1 MGTIFCRPP
10 RRAGLI
16 GFKGVSALLLLYL
29 LGILVLS
36 EKIPT
41 KFTMSTKLTE
51 TLQLPCGATLKNRLG
66 KSAMSEN
73 MGSRGY
79 TSNEKFNRLYAR
91 WAEGG
96 IGLLI
101 TGNVMV
107 DRFAL
112 GEAHNVVI
120 EQRIQDPNLPLWAA
134 AGKKEG
140 THIWVQLNHPGKQSP
155 KFLSKEPVAPS
166 AIPLKKPLDR
176 LFNTP
181 RALTESEIFDI
192 IARFAYAAKV
202 CKESGFTG
210 VQIHGAHG
218 YLVSQ
223 FLSPTHNQ
231 RNDQWGG
238 SIENRMRFVEEV
250 YLAIRKE
257 VGAAF
262 PVGIKLNSADFQKG
276 GFTQEDSMAVVKRLS
291 DLGMDLIEIS
301 GGTYE
306 TPAMM
311 GAKVKAS
318 TRAREAYFLDYCEEV
333 RKLVSSPLMLTGG
346 FRSLQ
351 GMEEALDSCACD
363 IIGVARS
370 LAIQPDFPNQL
381 LSGATV
387 TSQVKPLTTGWKF
400 LDKTFPLEIIWYT
413 DQLHLMGEGKEPNLK
428 KSALGSVWTMVY
440 KLGKNSLKK
449 VR

>member
-1 MGTIFCRPP
+1 
-10 RRAGLI
+10 
-16 GFKGVSALLLLYL
+16 
-29 LGILVLS
+29 
-36 EKIPT
+36 
-41 KFTMSTKLTE
+41 
-51 TLQLPCGATLKNRLG
+51 
-66 KSAMSEN
+66 
-73 MGSRGY
+73 
-79 TSNEKFNRLYAR
+79 LYAR

-120 EQRIQDPNLPLWAA
+120 EQGIQDANLPLWAA
-134 AGKKEG
+134 AGKREG

-181 RALTESEIFDI
+181 RALTETEILDL
-192 IARFAYAAKV
+192 IARFAYAAKI

-231 RNDQWGG
+231 RTDRWGG
-238 SIENRMRFVEEV
+238 SLENRMRFVKEV
-250 YLAIRKE
+250 YLAIRRE
-257 VGAAF
+257 VGDSF
-262 PVGIKLNSADFQKG
+262 PVSIKLNSADFQKG
-276 GFTQEDSMAVVKRLS
+276 GFTQEDSMEVIKQLS
-291 DLGMDLIEIS
+291 VLGMDLIEIS

-306 TPAMM
+306 APAMM
-311 GAKVKAS
+311 GAAQKES
-318 TRAREAYFLDYCEEV
+318 TKTREAYFLTYCEEV
-333 RKLVSSPLMLTGG
+333 RKLVHSPLMLTGG
-346 FRSLQ
+346 FRSAR
-351 GMEEALDSCACD
+351 GMNAALESGACD
-363 IIGVARS
+363 VIGIARS

-381 LSGATV
+381 LSGAVV

-413 DQLHLMGEGKEPNLK
+413 EQLHLMGKGKEPNFK
-428 KSALGSVWTMVY
+428 KSALGSVFSMLY
-440 KLGKNSLKK
+440 QMGINSLKK

>member
-1 MGTIFCRPP
+1 
-10 RRAGLI
+10 
-16 GFKGVSALLLLYL
+16 
-29 LGILVLS
+29 
-36 EKIPT
+36 
-41 KFTMSTKLTE
+41 MSSTTLKTS
-51 TLQLPCGATLKNRLG
+51 LQLPCGAILKNRIG

-79 TSNEKFNRLYAR
+79 TSNEKFNRLYGR

-96 IGLLI
+96 AGLLI

-120 EQRIQDPNLPLWAA
+120 EQGIQDSNLPLWAA
-134 AGKKEG
+134 AGKREG

-176 LFNTP
+176 LFTTP
-181 RALTESEIFDI
+181 RALSEAEILDL
-192 IARFAYAAKV
+192 IARFAYAARV
-202 CKESGFTG
+202 CKESSFTG

-231 RNDQWGG
+231 RTDRWGG
-238 SIENRMRFVEEV
+238 SLENRMRFVEEV

-257 VGAAF
+257 VGEAF

-276 GFTQEDSMAVVKRLS
+276 GFTKQDSMAVVKRLS

-306 TPAMM
+306 SPAMM
-311 GAKVKAS
+311 GAAQKES

-333 RKLVSSPLMLTGG
+333 RKLATCPLMLTGG
-346 FRSLQ
+346 FRSAE
-351 GMEEALDSCACD
+351 GMNAALASGACD
-363 IIGVARS
+363 VIGVARS
-370 LAIQPDFPNQL
+370 LAIQPDFPNDL
-381 LSGATV
+381 LSGAPA
-387 TSQVKPLTTGWKF
+387 TSQVKPLSTGWKF

-413 DQLHLMGEGKEPNLK
+413 DQLHLMGEGKNPNPK
-428 KSALGSVWTMVY
+428 KSALGSVLNMVY
-440 KLGKNSLKK
+440 KLGKNAIKK

>member
-1 MGTIFCRPP
+1 
-10 RRAGLI
+10 
-16 GFKGVSALLLLYL
+16 LLLLYL

-36 EKIPT
+36 ELIPT
-41 KFTMSTKLTE
+41 KSAMSSKLTE
-51 TLQLPCGATLKNRLG
+51 TLQLPCGAILKNRLG

-79 TSNEKFNRLYAR
+79 TSNDKFNRLYSR

-107 DRFAL
+107 DSRAL

-120 EQRIQDPNLPLWAA
+120 EKGIQDPNLPLWAA
-134 AGKKEG
+134 SGKKNG

-166 AIPLKKPLDR
+166 AISLKKPLDR

-181 RALTESEIFDI
+181 RVLSEEEILDL

-231 RNDQWGG
+231 RSDQWGG
-238 SIENRMRFVEEV
+238 SLENRMRFVTEV
-250 YLAIRKE
+250 YLAIRKA
-257 VGAAF
+257 VGDDF

-276 GFTQEDSMAVVKRLS
+276 GFTKEDSMDVVKRLS

-306 TPAMM
+306 SPAMM

-318 TRAREAYFLDYCEEV
+318 TQAREAYFLDYCEEV
-333 RKLVSSPLMLTGG
+333 RKLVNSPLMLTGG
-346 FRSLQ
+346 FRSAE
-351 GMEEALDSCACD
+351 GMNAALASGACD
-363 IIGVARS
+363 VIGVARS
-370 LAIQPDFPNQL
+370 LAIQPNFPNDL
-381 LSGATV
+381 LSGAPV

-413 DQLHLMGEGKEPNLK
+413 DQLLLMGEGKSPNINN
-428 KSALGSVWTMVY
+428 SALGSVLRMVY
-440 KLGKNSLKK
+440 KLGKNAVKK

>member
-1 MGTIFCRPP
+1 MKTSQ
-10 RRAGLI
+10 LNH
-16 GFKGVSALLLLYL
+16 
-29 LGILVLS
+29 
-36 EKIPT
+36 T
-41 KFTMSTKLTE
+41 LT
-51 TLQLPCGATLKNRLG
+51 LPCGAVLKNRLG

-79 TSNEKFNRLYAR
+79 TSNEKFNRLYSR

-107 DRFAL
+107 DSRAL

-120 EQRIQDPNLPLWAA
+120 ERGIQDSNLPLWAA
-134 AGKKEG
+134 AGKREG

-181 RALTESEIFDI
+181 RALSEAEILDL

-223 FLSPTHNQ
+223 FLSPIHNQ
-231 RNDQWGG
+231 RTDQWGG
-238 SIENRMRFVEEV
+238 SLENRMRFVKEV
-250 YLAIRKE
+250 YLAIRQA
-257 VGAAF
+257 VGNDF

-276 GFTQEDSMAVVKRLS
+276 GFTQEDSMEVVKHLS
-291 DLGMDLIEIS
+291 ELGMDLIEIS

-306 TPAMM
+306 APAMM
-311 GAKVKAS
+311 GAAQKETTKV
-318 TRAREAYFLDYCEEV
+318 REAYFLTYCEEV
-333 RKLVSSPLMLTGG
+333 RKRVSCPLMLTGG
-346 FRSLQ
+346 FRSAE
-351 GMEEALDSCACD
+351 GMNAAMASGACD
-363 IIGVARS
+363 VIGVARS
-370 LAIQPDFPNQL
+370 LAIKPDFPNQL
-381 LSGATV
+381 LSGAPV

-413 DQLHLMGEGKEPNLK
+413 DQLHLMGEGKNPNSN
-428 KSALGSVWTMVY
+428 KSALGSVLSMVY
-440 KLGKNSLKK
+440 KLGKNAVKK

>member
-1 MGTIFCRPP
+1 
-10 RRAGLI
+10 
-16 GFKGVSALLLLYL
+16 
-29 LGILVLS
+29 
-36 EKIPT
+36 
-41 KFTMSTKLTE
+41 MSTKLTE

-155 KFLSKEPVAPS
+155 KFLSKQPVAPS

-202 CKESGFTG
+202 CQESGFTG

-262 PVGIKLNSADFQKG
+262 PVGIKLKSADFQKG

-428 KSALGSVWTMVY
+428 KSALGSVWSMVY

>member
-1 MGTIFCRPP
+1 
-10 RRAGLI
+10 
-16 GFKGVSALLLLYL
+16 
-29 LGILVLS
+29 
-36 EKIPT
+36 
-41 KFTMSTKLTE
+41 MSTKLTE
-51 TLQLPCGATLKNRLG
+51 TLQLPCGAILKNRIG

-91 WAEGG
+91 WEEGG

-120 EQRIQDPNLPLWAA
+120 EQGIQDANLPLWAA
-134 AGKKEG
+134 AGKKGG

-155 KFLSKEPVAPS
+155 KFLSKQPVAPS
-166 AIPLKKPLDR
+166 SISLKKPLDR

-181 RALTESEIFDI
+181 RALTEAEILDI

-202 CKESGFTG
+202 CKESRFTG

-231 RNDQWGG
+231 RKDRWGG
-238 SIENRMRFVEEV
+238 SLENRMRFVEEV
-250 YLAIRKE
+250 YLTIRKE
-257 VGAAF
+257 VGADF
-262 PVGIKLNSADFQKG
+262 PIGIKLNSADFQKG
-276 GFTQEDSMAVVKRLS
+276 GFTKEDSTAVVKRLS

-306 TPAMM
+306 SPAMM
-311 GAKVKAS
+311 GAAQKDS
-318 TRAREAYFLDYCEEV
+318 TKAREAYFLDYCEEV
-333 RKLVSSPLMLTGG
+333 RKLVTCPLMLTGG
-346 FRSLQ
+346 FRSAE
-351 GMEEALDSCACD
+351 GMNAALASGACD
-363 IIGVARS
+363 VIGVARS

-381 LSGATV
+381 MSGATV

-413 DQLHLMGEGKEPNLK
+413 DQLHLMGEGKNPSPK
-428 KSALGSVWTMVY
+428 KSALGSVLSMVY
-440 KLGKNSLKK
+440 KLGKNAIKR

>member
-1 MGTIFCRPP
+1 M
-10 RRAGLI
+10 
-16 GFKGVSALLLLYL
+16 
-29 LGILVLS
+29 LS
-36 EKIPT
+36 ELIPT
-41 KFTMSTKLTE
+41 KFAMSSKLTE
-51 TLQLPCGATLKNRLG
+51 TLQLPCGAILKNRLG

-79 TSNEKFNRLYAR
+79 TSNEKFNRLYGR

-107 DRFAL
+107 DQFAL

-120 EQRIQDPNLPLWAA
+120 EQGIQDSNLPLWAA
-134 AGKKEG
+134 AGKKNG

-181 RALTESEIFDI
+181 RALSEEEIRDI

-238 SIENRMRFVEEV
+238 SLENRMRFVTEV
-250 YLAIRKE
+250 YKAIRE
-257 VGAAF
+257 AVGDAF

-276 GFTQEDSMAVVKRLS
+276 GFTQEDSMGVVKKLS
-291 DLGMDLIEIS
+291 ELGMDLVEIS

-306 TPAMM
+306 SPAMM
-311 GAKVKAS
+311 GAKIKAS
-318 TRAREAYFLDYCEEV
+318 TQAREAYFLDYCEEV

-351 GMEEALDSCACD
+351 GMEEALASGACD
-363 IIGVARS
+363 VIGVARS

-381 LSGATV
+381 LSGASV

-428 KSALGSVWTMVY
+428 KSALGSVWSMVY